1 MSAAKKPFDGNE
13 PWRNSR
19 LQEDMSAGSRTTAG
33 WISDQYRWHLAGRC
47 SGIWYFVTKP
57 LRIKKRIR
65 GKRNLILNQAAR
77 MEGLTVRIRGDDN
90 VVEAAAHARLGRLDV
105 DIRGSGN
112 RILIDGEAFLERA
125 SFYIVGDHCSIVIG
139 RRTYVAG
146 GIFVAAESNTNISLG
161 DSCMLASDIVIRT
174 GDSHGIFDRTSGG
187 RLNPGADVRIGTKVW
202 LAHRVTVLK
211 GVTIPDGCIVGTG
224 AIVTKSLETPHA
236 AYVGHPARKLR
247 DNVAWGWGLEGC
259 D

>member
-1 MSAAKKPFDGNE
+1 
-13 PWRNSR
+13 
-19 LQEDMSAGSRTTAG
+19 MSAGSRTTVD
-33 WISDQYRWHLAGRC
+33 WISDQYRWHLESRVAGMWDLVARP
-47 SGIWYFVTKP
+47 F
-57 LRIKKRIR
+57 RIKKRIL
-65 GKRNLILNQAAR
+65 GKRNRILNHAAR
-77 MEGLTVRIRGDDN
+77 IEGLEVRIRGDDN
-90 VVEAAAHARLGRLDV
+90 VVETAAHARLGRVDV
-105 DIRGSGN
+105 DIRGNCN

-146 GIFVAAESNTNISLG
+146 GVFVAAESNTNISLG
-161 DSCMLASDIVIRT
+161 DSCMLANDIVIRT
-174 GDSHGIFDRTSGG
+174 GDSHGIFDRTSGA

-211 GVTIPDGCIVGTG
+211 GVTIPDGCIVGTET
-224 AIVTKSLETPHA
+224 IVTKSLDTPHA
-236 AYVGHPARKLR
+236 VYGGHPARKLR

>member
-1 MSAAKKPFDGNE
+1 MADASHTVLK
-13 PWRNSR
+13 
-19 LQEDMSAGSRTTAG
+19 

-47 SGIWYFVTKP
+47 SGVWYFVTKP
-57 LRIKKRIR
+57 FRIKRRIL
-65 GKRNLILNQAAR
+65 GKRNVILNQASKIAR
-77 MEGLTVRIRGDDN
+77 LAVRIRGDDN
-90 VVEAAAHARLGRLDV
+90 VVEAAAQARLGRVVVDV
-105 DIRGSGN
+105 RGNGN

-146 GIFVAAESNTNISLG
+146 GVFVAAESNTNISLG
-161 DSCMLASDIVIRT
+161 DSCMLANDVVIRT
-174 GDSHGIFDRTSGG
+174 GDSHGIFDRTSRA

-224 AIVTKSLETPHA
+224 AIVTKTLDAPHA
-236 AYVGHPARKLR
+236 VYGGHPARKLR